1 MCRVWGTEAH
11 QRIEWTTGVKGLLS
25 IMMMMI
31 IILKSGEAHD
41 DDNIIILKSGDADD
55 DDNIIIL
62 KSGDAHIMMMVNI
75 IGICTN
81 RLPPLIKSG

>member
-41 DDNIIILKSGDADD
+41 DDNIIILKSGDA
-55 DDNIIIL
+55 
-62 KSGDAHIMMMVNI
+62 HIMMMVNI

-81 RLPPLIKSG
+81 RLPPNQIRLMDVCIYPQLIST